1 MARSLQA
8 IFEDARTDS
17 DPDKGQNTGYV
28 GPTVGNAREQND
40 LDKFSSAKQQEFIKN
55 NPIIGQR
62 SGAPSPLQPAATSP
76 VAPDQPSPVDAL
88 IKKQQ
93 ESEAKVQAN
102 EDKIQEN
109 LDKAE
114 AEKAKAE
121 ADTAKNMGEIELKK
135 GLLKAPTFQEI
146 PYKSPRPT
154 SPAEQWGSIAMLFA
168 MLGSMFTRRPAT
180 TALNAA
186 AAAMNGFNQKDEAA
200 AKQSLEEWKVA
211 NSNMLKA
218 VEFQQ
223 KAYQDA
229 LKGYDTEEKLL
240 EIAGTKKEKEIDAS
254 VKALNSALQHTNL
267 ETVRNESGLLGVVK
281 LLDQEKQNLVKANEW
296 QAKLDS
302 ATAKHKDDLAEKDKI
317 AADKLA
323 EQKRANDARIA
334 EEQARTKKIETETK
348 AKEDIKE
355 LLGSKKYIEASPEK
369 RALMVDQINGNTKA
383 SDAYEKAQAQLKRG
397 GKVQPEEVDAI
408 AEAMANFD
416 YPIPTGTKMAGDPNL
431 RAAVE
436 KAAKLHPNLMA
447 DSVARQRD
455 LTDIESGRTSLT
467 LKALDVADNH
477 IQSFLNALKNKPSAG
492 DVAALNRWA
501 SSLSKAVNGPD
512 QIKYE
517 VVSEVIANE
526 IVKAVQGTGTT
537 GALADREALRKIFS
551 NALTQ
556 ESGATVAETLND
568 LLNGQRLGIAQE
580 KGRFFTPEQLFGNKH
595 GEAVRTYAEERGGLD
610 TFPSNA
616 YQRPNMT
623 LDQMKPMVYG
633 DNPPPAAKKELGPAD
648 FKTAKDYIAQFR
660 KDHPGQEKD
669 YPDADLIEYY
679 NTEKAGKK

>member
-1 MARSLQA
+1 MAEIDAKDDDQKKKDAAAATASDITA
-8 IFEDARTDS
+8 ILKKTPS
-17 DPDKGQNTGYV
+17 V
-28 GPTVGNAREQND
+28 GGNAGQGPVVP
-40 LDKFSSAKQQEFIKN
+40 SALAPKPNPSVLAPNAPPAPALAPQQLTI
-55 NPIIGQR
+55 
-62 SGAPSPLQPAATSP
+62 
-76 VAPDQPSPVDAL
+76 DDL
-88 IKKQQ
+88 IKKNQ
-93 ESEAKVQAN
+93 EIDAKVQAN

-109 LDKAE
+109 L
-114 AEKAKAE
+114 EKGETEVAKSKLSVDE
-121 ADTAKNMGEIELKK
+121 KEGKIDLKE
-135 GLLKAPTFQEI
+135 GLLKAPTPQEI
-146 PYKSPRPT
+146 PYKAPNPT
-154 SPAEQWGSIAMLFA
+154 SPAEQWGSMAMLFA
-168 MLGSMFTRRPAT
+168 MLGSMFTRNPAV

-223 KAYQDA
+223 KAYEDA
-229 LKGYDTEEKLL
+229 LKGYDTEKKLVR
-240 EIAGTKKEKEIDAS
+240 IAGTKEEQEINAR
-254 VKALNSALQHTNL
+254 VKAVNSALQHDNL
-267 ETVRNESGLLGVVK
+267 ELVRSQRGLVDVVR
-281 LLDQEKQNLVKANEW
+281 LLDQEKNNLVKANEW
-296 QAKLDS
+296 QIKLDE
-302 ATAKHKDDLAEKDKI
+302 AITKHKEDLEQRDKI
-317 AADKLA
+317 AEEKLA

-334 EEQARTKKIETETK
+334 EEQARTKDIETKTK

-355 LLGSKKYIEASPEK
+355 LLGSEKYIKASPLE
-369 RALMVDQINGNTKA
+369 RALMVDRINGNTKA
-383 SDAYEKAQAQLKRG
+383 SDNYEKAQARLKAG
-397 GKVQPEEVDAI
+397 GKVQPEEVDSI
-408 AEAMANFD
+408 AEAMADFN
-416 YPIPTGTKMAGDPNL
+416 YPIPSNSKLGTDPNL
-431 RAAVE
+431 RAAFE

-455 LTDIESGRTSLT
+455 LIDIESGRTSLT

-501 SSLSKAVNGPD
+501 SFLSKSVNGPD

-517 VVSEVIANE
+517 VVAEVIANE

-580 KGRFFTPEQLFGNKH
+580 KGRFFTPEQIFGNKQ
-595 GEAVRTYAEERGGLD
+595 GAALRAYAEERGGFD

-616 YQRPNMT
+616 YQHPGKTLEEMRPT
-623 LDQMKPMVYG
+623 VYG
-633 DNPPPAAKKELGPAD
+633 DKPPPDATKNMGPAD
-648 FKTAKDYIAQFR
+648 FKTAADYVAHAR
-660 KDHPGQEKD
+660 AGGVTTEEHSDQELTD
-669 YPDADLIEYY
+669 YY
-679 NTEKAGKK
+679 NQKVGKK

>member
-40 LDKFSSAKQQEFIKN
+40 LDKFSPAKQQEFIKN
-55 NPIIGQR
+55 NPIIGQG

-76 VAPDQPSPVDAL
+76 VAPAQPSPVDAL

-121 ADTAKNMGEIELKK
+121 VDTAKKMGEIELKK

-186 AAAMNGFNQKDEAA
+186 AAAMNGFNQRDEAA

-223 KAYQDA
+223 RAYEDA
-229 LKGYDTEEKLL
+229 LKGYDSEEKLL

-281 LLDQEKQNLVKANEW
+281 LLDQEKQNLVKGQEW
-296 QAKLDS
+296 ETKFKAQEADKKAALE
-302 ATAKHKDDLAEKDKI
+302 EKDKI
-317 AADKLA
+317 AEARLA
-323 EQKRANDARIA
+323 ELTRANDARIA
-334 EEQARTKKIETETK
+334 QEQARTKKLETETK

-436 KAAKLHPNLMA
+436 KASKLHPNLMA

-492 DVAALNRWA
+492 DVAALNSWA
-501 SSLSKAVNGPD
+501 SVLGKSVNSPE
-512 QIKYE
+512 QATYATVAE
-517 VVSEVIANE
+517 VVANE
-526 IVKAVQGTGTT
+526 VVKAVQGTGTT

-551 NALTQ
+551 NGLD
-556 ESGATVAETLND
+556 EKGGAAVAEALND
-568 LLNGQRLGIAQE
+568 LLYGQRFGIAQE
-580 KGRFFTPEQLFGNKH
+580 KGRFFTPEQIFGNKQ
-595 GEAVRTYAEERGGLD
+595 GAALRAYAEGRGGFD

-616 YQRPNMT
+616 YQHPGKTLEEMRPT
-623 LDQMKPMVYG
+623 VYG
-633 DNPPPAAKKELGPAD
+633 DNPPPAAEKELGPAD

-660 KDHPGQEKD
+660 KDHPGQEKN

-679 NTEKAGKK
+679 NTENAGKK